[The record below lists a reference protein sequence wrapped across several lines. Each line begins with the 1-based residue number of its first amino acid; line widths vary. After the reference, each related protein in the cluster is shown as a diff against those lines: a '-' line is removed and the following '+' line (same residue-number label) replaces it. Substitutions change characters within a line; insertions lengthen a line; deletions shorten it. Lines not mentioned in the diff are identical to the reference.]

1 MDWKRELAIAHLV
14 KNKIAE
20 VDIDHLWENTLPN
33 AAASPDQLR
42 MLESQLGYALHP
54 QHREF
59 LLHANGWRAFM
70 HNVDVFG
77 VDDFLEGPRAGAAV
91 ELIESL
97 EDLEPLCGF
106 ARRDLL
112 PVAVNMTGIDV
123 MVMTRPHTETPGKV
137 IWLAG
142 GVVDT
147 FPDFQEWFLAMV
159 DYNRYEYQ
167 RLVKAQAQ

>member
-1 MDWKRELAIAHLV
+1 MDWKREIAIAHLV

-20 VDIDHLWENTLPN
+20 ADVGGLWENTLPN
-33 AAASPDQLR
+33 VAATPDQVQA
-42 MLESQLGYALHP
+42 LERQLGYAIHP

-59 LLHANGWRAFM
+59 LLHADGWRAFM
-70 HNVDVFG
+70 HNIDVFG
-77 VDDFLEGPRAGAAV
+77 TDDFVGGPRAAAAI

-106 ARRDLL
+106 GERDLL
-112 PVAVNMTGIDV
+112 PIAVNMTGIDV
-123 MVMTRPHTETPGKV
+123 MLMTRPHTATPGKV
-137 IWLAG
+137 FWLAG

-159 DYNRYEYQ
+159 DYNRNEYQ
-167 RLVKAQAQ
+167 RLVKAQQQ